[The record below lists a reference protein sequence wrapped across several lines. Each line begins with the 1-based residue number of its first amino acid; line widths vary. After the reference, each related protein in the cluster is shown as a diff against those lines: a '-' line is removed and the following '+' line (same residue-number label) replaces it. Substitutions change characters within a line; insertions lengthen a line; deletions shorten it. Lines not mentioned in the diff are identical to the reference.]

1 MWHVETD
8 VFALAV
14 FIVMLVRN
22 HKLRTEHTQQDRIYN
37 AILWVSILSVTSDIV
52 SSEAMNK

>member
-14 FIVMLVRN
+14 FIVLLVRN

-37 AILWVSILSVTSDIV
+37 AILWVSIYLSSVTLSLQRR
-52 SSEAMNK
+52 